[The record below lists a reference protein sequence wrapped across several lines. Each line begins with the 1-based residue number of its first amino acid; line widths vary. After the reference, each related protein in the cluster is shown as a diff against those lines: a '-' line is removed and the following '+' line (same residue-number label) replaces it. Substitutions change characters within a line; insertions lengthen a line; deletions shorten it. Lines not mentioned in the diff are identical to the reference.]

1 MRERSAFFAACC
13 IAATGLS
20 VLLGGCGSSE
30 SRASDAYD
38 AYQTALAG
46 GDLATAREALQEL
59 VRIKDDDPSYWEEL
73 GKVQLELKN
82 FNGAYYA
89 FTRARELDSGNAE
102 ILGALTQLALLSGNT
117 EAAEQNAKQLELL
130 APGHPAAKMAFGYV
144 YLQRQDYDKA
154 DQQADALLETLPFDS
169 NVKLLKARI
178 LLGRGEPGKAIQ
190 LLEEQVK
197 AKPDDI
203 ASWKALVMLQERQG
217 NWPAVAIASD
227 RLRQLDP
234 KDLENATTFIEAS
247 LRSNDIAAARRASE
261 SLLAPDAPGKPVA
274 AVLKVR
280 GDHWKSPDAVAEARR
295 LARNTGLDQKLAYA
309 TYFID
314 VGSPDDAI
322 ALVGASPKFPI
333 DISNYSLN
341 ALIAAALASKGQRA
355 QAKRVF
361 DEILAREP
369 DHVYALRGRINL
381 EVASGDAKAAIVD
394 AQRLVSIAPDSPTDR
409 MLLVSAYAA
418 AGDRRQVDRTL
429 WNAFHEIP
437 ANFETYEAL
446 REYVRKTGGEDAV
459 KGIDEEFQRQ
469 RDMALAQ
476 EFI

>member
-13 IAATGLS
+13 IAATALS
-20 VLLGGCGSSE
+20 VLLGGCESSE
-30 SRASDAYD
+30 SRAANAYN

-46 GDLATAREALQEL
+46 GDLRTAREALQQL
-59 VRIKDDDPSYWEEL
+59 VQIKDDDPSYWEEL

-154 DQQADALLETLPFDS
+154 DQQADALLQTLPFDS

-178 LLGRGEPGKAIQ
+178 LLGRGAPDKAIQ
-190 LLEEQVK
+190 LLDEQVK

-203 ASWKALVMLQERQG
+203 ASWKALMMLQERQG

-234 KDLENATTFIEAS
+234 KDVENATTFIEAS
-247 LRSNDIAAARRASE
+247 LRSNDIAAARRASV
-261 SLLAPDAPGKPVA
+261 SLLAPDAPGKQVT
-274 AVLKVR
+274 AVLNVWR
-280 GDHWKSPDAVAEARR
+280 DHWKSADAVAEVRR
-295 LARNTGLDQKLAYA
+295 LARNAGIDQKLAYA

-322 ALVGASPKFPI
+322 ALVGDSPKFPI

-361 DEILAREP
+361 DEILDREP

-394 AQRLVSIAPDSPTDR
+394 AQRLVSIAPDSPSDR
-409 MLLVSAYAA
+409 MLLVRAYTA
-418 AGDRRQVDRTL
+418 AGDRRQVDRAL

-459 KGIDEEFQRQ
+459 QGIDEEFQRQ